1 MFPHAA
7 HVAQKSLVIMSC
19 TDEWA
24 EVAEHIVP
32 TGRLSSQCADPLG
45 YLYCLGSPV
54 TISIAHN
61 ALGLD
66 VLFLLGLLDFLLG
79 LEELE
84 LLAFVREKVNGWWL
98 WPLV

>member
-1 MFPHAA
+1 M
-7 HVAQKSLVIMSC
+7 SL
-19 TDEWA
+19 A
-24 EVAEHIVP
+24 
-32 TGRLSSQCADPLG
+32 R
-45 YLYCLGSPV
+45 
-54 TISIAHN
+54 N

-98 WPLV
+98 WPQV